1 MKKELVIKMIW
12 VATLIVV
19 ALISIF
25 VISPKASSVEFHQKT
40 IESLDNKKL
49 TTMGII
55 TAASVAAL
63 TIDAIPGDFTTPISS
78 QVAEIGTYL
87 LIVVGAIMLEKI
99 LLTLTGSLTFSIII
113 PVVCALFL
121 IYVFLGNIKLR
132 ELALRLAIF
141 GLVIFFILPFSVKIT
156 DKIEAD
162 YKETIQYAQ
171 NIDVVVEE
179 KAESGNWFSN
189 LVENTKNS
197 VNNIIEKLK
206 QILNE
211 FIDAVAILIITTCV
225 MPILMFMFV
234 LWVIK
239 FMFGVTFDLS
249 KIKGKKESVVDK
261 K

>member
-1 MKKELVIKMIW
+1 MKKELVIKIVW
-12 VATLIVV
+12 VVVLIAL

-40 IESLDNKKL
+40 IQSLDNKKL
-49 TTMGII
+49 TAMGIT

-63 TIDAIPGDFTTPISS
+63 TIDAIPGDFTTPIAS

-113 PVVCALFL
+113 PIACALFL
-121 IYVFLGNIKLR
+121 IYIFLGNIKLR
-132 ELALRLAIF
+132 ELAIRLAVF
-141 GLVIFFILPFSVKIT
+141 GLVIFYIIPVSVKIT

-179 KAESGNWFSN
+179 KAESGNWFDN

-197 VNNIIEKLK
+197 VNNVIEKLK

-239 FMFGVTFDLS
+239 FMFGITFDLS
-249 KIKGKKESVVDK
+249 KIKGKKEK
-261 K
+261 KEK